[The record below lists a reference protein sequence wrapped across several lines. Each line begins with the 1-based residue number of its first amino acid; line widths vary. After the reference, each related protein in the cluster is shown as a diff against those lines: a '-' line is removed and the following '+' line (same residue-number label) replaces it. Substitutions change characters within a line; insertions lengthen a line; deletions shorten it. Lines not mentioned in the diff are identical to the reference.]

1 MSSRSR
7 AASLFAALSFIVCAA
22 SATSVRAEDR
32 AAVTCKAVSPS
43 DGSLWI
49 ATDGDGVFRL
59 GRNGRTVRYTEAG
72 GHLGSDS
79 VVWLSFDNNQLLWIL
94 DGSGYFRTYSSVHGF
109 QVQDGLPGGILTA
122 ASSDQNASLIYFAT
136 NTALY
141 SVEALTGKWNKVVDL
156 SLVPVSLLVDNSK
169 DEIWV
174 FGQNAVLKC
183 TPEGVLT
190 QWEQGASV
198 SNLLP
203 FVFDTNT
210 EPVAVNQ
217 GFKFPFWLVILL
229 TILGF
234 FAGWMLSTRTIKNT
248 NSLPEDR
255 GESSRLIESSPVT
268 DSAPKNMQAAPKPTS
283 SVTSY
288 IAPVND
294 NQKNK
299 VTGKFTKSVLEL
311 IDKNISDPD
320 FDVDKL
326 ADLTGMSRIH
336 VNRKLKSEGAQSPSA
351 LIKYARMSMA
361 VKLLES
367 GNLTVSQVSSECGF
381 RTPSY
386 FATAFKDFYGVSPT
400 DFSTSNKACFLN
412 Y

>member
-22 SATSVRAEDR
+22 AATSVRAEEK
-32 AAVTCKAVSPS
+32 AAVTSRAVSPS

-49 ATDGDGVFRL
+49 ATDGDGIFRL

-79 VVWLSFDNNQLLWIL
+79 VVWLSFDNKQLLWIL

-141 SVEALTGKWNKVVDL
+141 SFEALTGKWNKVVDL

-203 FVFDTNT
+203 FVFDTNVEST
-210 EPVAVNQ
+210 TVEQ
-217 GFKFPFWLVILL
+217 RFYFPIWIVILSL
-229 TILGF
+229 ICAF
-234 FAGWMLSTRTIKNT
+234 FAGWLLSSVRTNLFKNI
-248 NSLPEDR
+248 NSDKVIETVVLKAEGSPENL
-255 GESSRLIESSPVT
+255 ENAKP
-268 DSAPKNMQAAPKPTS
+268 SAPLATSDTTS
-283 SVTSY
+283 SITLDV
-288 IAPVND
+288 APVKD
-294 NQKNK
+294 NSRGK
-299 VTGKFTKSVLEL
+299 VSGKFTKTVLAL
-311 IDKNISDPD
+311 IDENISDYN

-336 VNRKLKSEGAQSPSA
+336 LNRKLKAEGADTPST
-351 LIKYARMSMA
+351 LIKNARMSMA
-361 VKLLES
+361 VKLLE
-367 GNLTVSQVSSECGF
+367 NNRLTIAQVSSECGF

-386 FATAFKDFYGVSPT
+386 FATAFKEFYGVSPT
-400 DFSTSNKACFLN
+400 EFLASSDL
-412 Y
+412 

>member
-7 AASLFAALSFIVCAA
+7 AALLFAALSFIVCAA
-22 SATSVRAEDR
+22 AATSVRAEEK
-32 AAVTCKAVSPS
+32 AAVTSRAVSPS

-49 ATDGDGVFRL
+49 ATDGDGIFRL

-79 VVWLSFDNNQLLWIL
+79 VVWLSFDNKQLLWIL

-190 QWEQGASV
+190 QWERGTSI

-203 FVFDTNT
+203 FVFDTNVKST
-210 EPVAVNQ
+210 TVEQ
-217 GFKFPFWLVILL
+217 RFHFPIWIIILSL
-229 TILGF
+229 ICAF
-234 FAGWMLSTRTIKNT
+234 FAGWLLSSVRTSLFKNI
-248 NSLPEDR
+248 NSDKFSESVVLKAEASPENL
-255 GESSRLIESSPVT
+255 ENAKP
-268 DSAPKNMQAAPKPTS
+268 SAPLATSNTTS
-283 SVTSY
+283 SITLDV
-288 IAPVND
+288 APVKD
-294 NQKNK
+294 NSRGK
-299 VTGKFTKSVLEL
+299 VSGKFTKTVLAL
-311 IDKNISDPD
+311 IDENISDYN

-336 VNRKLKSEGAQSPSA
+336 LNRKLKAEGADTPST
-351 LIKYARMSMA
+351 LIKNARMSMA
-361 VKLLES
+361 VKLLE
-367 GNLTVSQVSSECGF
+367 NNRLTIAQVSSECGF

-386 FATAFKDFYGVSPT
+386 FATAFKEFYGVSPT
-400 DFSTSNKACFLN
+400 EFLASSDL
-412 Y
+412 